1 MIIIKIIIIIS
12 SQPVLLLLI
21 LLETLSLP
29 SHLRQDQLV
38 RNKTTI
44 IICSSRVTTSQIII
58 SLSLGY
64 LFFLV

>member
-1 MIIIKIIIIIS
+1 
-12 SQPVLLLLI
+12 
-21 LLETLSLP
+21 LETLSLP